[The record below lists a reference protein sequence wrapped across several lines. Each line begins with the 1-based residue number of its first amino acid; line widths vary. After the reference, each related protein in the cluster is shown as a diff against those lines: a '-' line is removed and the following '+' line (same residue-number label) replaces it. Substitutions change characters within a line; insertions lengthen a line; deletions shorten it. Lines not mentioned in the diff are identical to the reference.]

1 MGDYVKAE
9 PLFKEALEIR
19 QKVLGREHPNT
30 AITLKNLAYLELDL
44 GKIQEAKRLGD
55 LEYAAGVKAFSQI
68 LSFGSED
75 QRLAYQRLLNP
86 YTLFA
91 TLGQSDSLLAGAI
104 LHYKGVVLDSMIED
118 RLLAETGKEEANRDL
133 VEHLNAEKRMVA
145 QLSLQTTAASPRE
158 TTERI
163 HVLEQEEENIEGKL
177 ARQGTDLGQAMRALA
192 LTDEQLQVALPNDTA
207 LVEYLT

>member
-9 PLFKEALEIR
+9 PLFTEALEIR

-86 YTLFA
+86 CTPLSQ
-91 TLGQSDSLLAGAI
+91 LGQSGCLLAWPDAT
-104 LHYKGVVLDSMIED
+104 YKVS
-118 RLLAETGKEEANRDL
+118 
-133 VEHLNAEKRMVA
+133 
-145 QLSLQTTAASPRE
+145 
-158 TTERI
+158 
-163 HVLEQEEENIEGKL
+163 
-177 ARQGTDLGQAMRALA
+177 
-192 LTDEQLQVALPNDTA
+192 
-207 LVEYLT
+207 